1 MQHIKI
7 LQIID
12 YLPPTLAEISLT
24 VQSNRGNKIYVSQN
38 LTCDTTTL
46 MWIYKISRVD
56 GKLTS
61 FPPYGKPEQRM
72 YKNFKLLR
80 TNVTESYGQTD
91 TQGCNSIFSSRY
103 KNLWRINLH
112 RHTCMCITILKYI
125 TLMPAI
131 SAFNILQ
138 FIIWII
144 SKKEK
149 DSFQKKRDSFKDNN
163 SSFTK

>member
-1 MQHIKI
+1 MQKPFSDAFHSILLNVRWEKNRACLHKVSILHINEIETFFCVLGKTYLQHIKI

-61 FPPYGKPEQRM
+61 FPPYGKPEQRV
-72 YKNFKLLR
+72 YKNFKHLRLIAAVNKCDRKLR
-80 TNVTESYGQTD
+80 TD
-91 TQGCNSIFSSRY
+91 T
-103 KNLWRINLH
+103 
-112 RHTCMCITILKYI
+112 HT
-125 TLMPAI
+125 
-131 SAFNILQ
+131 
-138 FIIWII
+138 
-144 SKKEK
+144 
-149 DSFQKKRDSFKDNN
+149 RV
-163 SSFTK
+163 